1 MKTTLN
7 HALLCVLA
15 ASAFLFSCNKFEAS
29 EPSGPEEP
37 KYNIN
42 VTLGGAA
49 IEVETKT
56 TGDASTVATNE
67 AKVNSLQVLVFR
79 GDFLDAYGT
88 ANASSVSVSCT
99 AGTRTIYAVVN
110 GPSLSSVTSLAALES
125 TMVDLSA
132 NSASSFVMVG
142 SKTETLPGT
151 NSVTIPV
158 SRMVSRIVLKKITR
172 NFTAASLQGLTFKVD
187 SIYVVNA
194 AGNFNYKLN
203 GSPTKWY
210 NENKDK
216 GELTALLR
224 DAPGATIANNSS
236 YSTPHYFY
244 VMPNSAASKTTRL
257 VIVATLGTQKYY
269 YPVNLPAMQYN
280 KSYEITGV
288 TIKRGGSDDPNT
300 PVTSSD
306 ISFGIS
312 VNNWVTSNIA
322 EQLI

>member
-1 MKTTLN
+1 MKQTTKS
-7 HALLCVLA
+7 ALIWVLA
-15 ASAFLFSCNKFEAS
+15 AAAAFSSCNKIEAPELKNSS
-29 EPSGPEEP
+29 EPR
-37 KYNIN
+37 YNIN

-67 AKVNSLQVLVFR
+67 AKVNNLQVLVFR

-88 ANASSVSVSCT
+88 ANSNSVSVSCT

-110 GPSLSSVTSLAALES
+110 GPSLSSVTSLSAFES

-132 NSASSFVMVG
+132 NTASSFVMVG
-142 SKTETLPGT
+142 STSTTLPGT
-151 NSVTIPV
+151 NSVSIPV
-158 SRMVSRIVLKKITR
+158 SRLVSRIVLKKITR
-172 NFTAASLQGLTFKVD
+172 NFTAASLQGLSFKVD

-194 AGNFNYKLN
+194 AGNLNYKLN
-203 GSPTKWY
+203 ASPTKWY
-210 NENKDK
+210 NQDKDK
-216 GELTALLR
+216 GEVTSLLR
-224 DAPGATIANNSS
+224 DAPGATIANNAS

-244 VMPNSAASKTTRL
+244 VMPNPATSKTTRL

-269 YPVNLPAMQYN
+269 YPINLPAMQYN

-300 PVTSSD
+300 PVTSAD
-306 ISFGIS
+306 ISFSVS
-312 VNNWVTSNIA
+312 VNGWSTSDIA
-322 EQLI
+322 EQIM

>member
-1 MKTTLN
+1 MKTTIKQ
-7 HALLCVLA
+7 ALLWVLA
-15 ASAFLFSCNKFEAS
+15 ASALFYSCNKFESTEAPGPD
-29 EPSGPEEP
+29 EPR
-37 KYNIN
+37 YNIN

-56 TGDASTVATNE
+56 TGEASTVSANE

-110 GPSLSSVTSLAALES
+110 GPNLSAVTSLSALES
-125 TMVDLSA
+125 TMVDLSS
-132 NSASSFVMVG
+132 NSTSSFVMVG
-142 SKTETLPGT
+142 STSATLPGT
-151 NSVTIPV
+151 GSVSIPV
-158 SRMVSRIVLKKITR
+158 SRMVSRIVLKKISR
-172 NFTAASLQGLTFKVD
+172 NFTAASLQSLSFKVD

-203 GSPTKWY
+203 ASPSKWY
-210 NENKDK
+210 NEGKDK
-216 GELTALLR
+216 GEVTALLR
-224 DAPGATIANNSS
+224 DAPGVLIANNSS

-269 YPVNLPAMQYN
+269 YPVDMPALQYN

-288 TIKRGGSDDPNT
+288 TIKRGGSDNPNT

-306 ISFGIS
+306 ISFSVS
-312 VNNWVTSNIA
+312 VNGWTTNDIA
-322 EQLI
+322 EQLM